1 MVEGENPGVCKEER
15 QDLETQLTE
24 DVCRFSHAEAL
35 KGEDFVDLAMGPNQF
50 LTDLRKKKGQRKRN
64 TDEEYDSIDECVKS
78 KRIRAKNGGQAIKIF
93 QQKYPELEII
103 GWR

>member
-1 MVEGENPGVCKEER
+1 MTFQFIVEYVDPEY
-15 QDLETQLTE
+15 DLP
-24 DVCRFSHAEAL
+24 F
-35 KGEDFVDLAMGPNQF
+35 DFGC
-50 LTDLRKKKGQRKRN
+50 
-64 TDEEYDSIDECVKS
+64 TDEEYDAIANCTKS

>member
-1 MVEGENPGVCKEER
+1 MTFQFIVEFIDPKET
-15 QDLETQLTE
+15 LP
-24 DVCRFSHAEAL
+24 F
-35 KGEDFVDLAMGPNQF
+35 
-50 LTDLRKKKGQRKRN
+50 
-64 TDEEYDSIDECVKS
+64 DSDYIIHS